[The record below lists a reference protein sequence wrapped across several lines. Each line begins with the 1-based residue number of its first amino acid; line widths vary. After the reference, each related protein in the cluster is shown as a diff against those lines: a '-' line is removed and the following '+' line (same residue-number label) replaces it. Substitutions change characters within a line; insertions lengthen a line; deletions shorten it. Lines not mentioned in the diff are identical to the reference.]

1 MRIPFYTPGVYRS
14 KFPRCSAFF
23 CPKFSVG
30 VLHSLL
36 VILLARDLHVVAGD
50 NCYEHLY
57 LSLSA
62 LIVLKQL
69 SLIVCK

>member
-1 MRIPFYTPGVYRS
+1 MWSSIS
-14 KFPRCSAFF
+14 LLCACILKAFVHWG
-23 CPKFSVG
+23 PKFSVG

-69 SLIVCK
+69 SLILCK